1 MYSKIGIISEVKT
14 EKFKGSF
21 NFFFS
26 HRRRKDQVTP
36 KVFLSA
42 TGWRREG
49 IDFYNI
55 LRNHSLK
62 EDLSIG
68 SKIVSSVRASKF
80 ITILVSTVLRYS
92 AVSLDAGR

>member
-14 EKFKGSF
+14 EKFKGSS
-21 NFFFS
+21 NFFLVR
-26 HRRRKDQVTP
+26 HRKDKDTP
-36 KVFLSA
+36 TVFLPA
-42 TGWRREG
+42 AGWRREG

-68 SKIVSSVRASKF
+68 SKIVSSVWASKF
-80 ITILVSTVLRYS
+80 ITIPVSTVLRYS